1 MPACIIQPM
10 EFKLL
15 STQEDW
21 NEIKPEWDA
30 LLNESITPSPFLSHS
45 YLSHWWQS
53 AGGGEWKAF
62 DRQLCIIVAYENS
75 NLLGIAPLFAW
86 HDTETNL
93 WQMGFIGQV
102 EVSDYLDF
110 IVREADL
117 ERFLTGWLD
126 YIQNAHALPGK
137 KMLLANIINTSP
149 TVAALNQLSQEKN
162 WKCETEVLEVAP
174 YIPLAQSF
182 EAYLA
187 QIDKKQ
193 RHEIRRK
200 LRNAQSKAK
209 VELQFVSQPET
220 LEENIAHFI
229 HLMGQDAGKAQF
241 LSPDMVA
248 FFEGFIQKSF
258 AQGHLVFS
266 WLSIDGQRAS
276 GYLSIIQN
284 DTLYVYNSCW
294 DPAFATYSPGW
305 VHLGLLIDW
314 AISQELG
321 EVDMMRGDEI
331 YKYRFGGI
339 DRQVLALRLSPPKV
353 FS

>member
-1 MPACIIQPM
+1 M

-21 NEIKPEWDA
+21 NEIKHDWDA
-30 LLNESITPSPFLSHS
+30 LLNESITPSPFLSHA

-62 DRQLCIIVAYENS
+62 DRQLCIIAAFENGK
-75 NLLGIAPLFAW
+75 LLGIAPLFAW
-86 HDTETNL
+86 RNTKTDT
-93 WQMGFIGQV
+93 WQLGFIGQV
-102 EVSDYLDF
+102 EVSDYLDI
-110 IVREADL
+110 IVREENL
-117 ERFLTGWLD
+117 HRFLTGLLD
-126 YIQNAHALPGK
+126 FIQNANELPGK
-137 KMLLANIINTSP
+137 KMVLANIIDTSP
-149 TVAALNQLSQEKN
+149 TVQTLTQLAQEKS
-162 WKCETEVLEVAP
+162 WKIESEVLEVAP
-174 YIPLAQSF
+174 YIRLAQNF

-200 LRNAQSKAK
+200 LRNAQNNAK
-209 VELQFVSQPET
+209 VELQFVNQLER

-241 LSPDMVA
+241 LNPDMVA
-248 FFEGFIQKSF
+248 FFEGFIQNSF
-258 AQGHLVFS
+258 AQGNLVFT
-266 WLSIDGQRAS
+266 WLSIDGQHAS
-276 GYLSIIQN
+276 GYLSLIQN

-294 DPAFATYSPGW
+294 DLAFASYSPGW
-305 VHLGLLIDW
+305 VHLSLLIDW
-314 AISQELG
+314 AISQKLS

-339 DRQVLALRLSPPKV
+339 DRKVLQICFKPG
-353 FS
+353 

>member
-10 EFKLL
+10 EFKFL

-21 NEIKPEWDA
+21 NEIKDEWDA
-30 LLNESITPSPFLSHS
+30 LLNESITPSPFLSHA

-62 DRQLCIIVAYENS
+62 DRQLCIIAAYENGK
-75 NLLGIAPLFAW
+75 LLGIAPLFAW
-86 HDTETNL
+86 LDNETDT
-93 WQMGFIGQV
+93 WQLGFIGQV

-117 ERFLTGWLD
+117 NRFLTDWLD
-126 YIQNAHALPGK
+126 YIQNANALPGK
-137 KMLLANIINTSP
+137 KMMLANIIDTSP
-149 TVAALNQLSQEKN
+149 TLQTLTQLAQEKG
-162 WKCETEVLEVAP
+162 WELESEVLEVAP
-174 YIPLAQSF
+174 YIPLAQNF
-182 EAYLA
+182 DAYLA

-209 VELQFVSQPET
+209 VELQFVNQLER

-241 LSPDMVA
+241 LNPDMVK
-248 FFEGFIQKSF
+248 FFEGFIRQSF
-258 AQGHLVFS
+258 AQGNLVFT
-266 WLSIDGQRAS
+266 WLGIDGQRAS
-276 GYLSIIQN
+276 GYLSLIQN
-284 DTLYVYNSCW
+284 ETLYVYNSCW
-294 DPAFATYSPGW
+294 DPAFGTYSPGW
-305 VHLGLLIDW
+305 VHLSLLIDW
-314 AISQELG
+314 AMSQKLN

-339 DRQVLALRLSPPKV
+339 DRQVLALRLSPP
-353 FS
+353 